1 MMKNKVIEIEDYYGN
16 TLMSFIVDENG
27 NITNENNCSVADITD
42 DYIYNSDRE
51 LIRVQSD
58 DMNLTQNEE
67 TERYSREE
75 IKDLIYDTQNEFSN
89 ELDYDYE
96 SESGK
101 ELTDSDFEIMEEYLN
116 RFCNKL
122 YTYIDEKE
130 HLGTD
135 ETLREKVANQMY
147 DMYGEEYESLTDT
160 QKDKIIEKVLNDN
173 EFNDKLQKLIVE
185 NIDYYLG
192 RV

>member
-51 LIRVQSD
+51 LIRVQSND
-58 DMNLTQNEE
+58 YCVITKEK
-67 TERYSREE
+67 

-96 SESGK
+96 SESGR
-101 ELTDSDFEIMEEYLN
+101 ELTDTDFEIMEEYLTN
-116 RFCNKL
+116 FCNKL
-122 YTYIDEKE
+122 YARIDDIE
-130 HLGTD
+130 
-135 ETLREKVANQMY
+135 
-147 DMYGEEYESLTDT
+147 GE
-160 QKDKIIEKVLNDN
+160 V
-173 EFNDKLQKLIVE
+173 
-185 NIDYYLG
+185 
-192 RV
+192 

>member
-16 TLMSFIVDENG
+16 TLMSFIVDEKG